1 LGSGISLHTEQSC
14 PSTEESLCPVPLS
27 PEWYE
32 AMDQIMNEGVDRTD
46 ENNNEHIIPPLAEL
60 KQAFVGFEREVCL
73 DNTLHNKSFC
83 W

>member
-1 LGSGISLHTEQSC
+1 
-14 PSTEESLCPVPLS
+14 
-27 PEWYE
+27 
-32 AMDQIMNEGVDRTD
+32 MNEGVDRTD